1 MDQRTTD
8 IEQDIKGIVHT
19 RVAIAEKLEML
30 EQQVEQKMER
40 SKVAVRDLVDH
51 TAEVVGDMVNKTK
64 QTLDPLHQFGERPWV
79 MLGGAVM
86 LGYLAGILEGRL
98 RSPGVYPYYTGGAP
112 HEAPVMPSSSQQE
125 EDEPRAGVYPY
136 YPDPSGKQRARGPES
151 SHGSG
156 MASSLLQEVSKEMME
171 ELDHVKAGLL
181 EAGRTFIRDVTSQIV
196 PTLLRSLSQSSS
208 AGSRSSE
215 FRARYRPTDR

>member
-1 MDQRTTD
+1 MDQRTTR
-8 IEQDIKGIVHT
+8 IEQDIKEIVHT

-51 TAEVVGDMVNKTK
+51 TAGVVGDMVHKTK

-86 LGYLAGILEGRL
+86 LGYLAGMLEARL
-98 RSPGVYPYYTGGAP
+98 RSSGVYPYYTGDAP
-112 HEAPVMPSSSQQE
+112 HEAPVMPSSQQD
-125 EDEPRAGVYPY
+125 DEPRPGVYPY
-136 YPDPSGKQRARGPES
+136 YPDPSGKQRTRGADS
-151 SHGSG
+151 SRGSG
-156 MASSLLQEVSKEMME
+156 VASSLLQDVTKEMME
-171 ELDHVKAGLL
+171 ELDQVKAGLI
-181 EAGRTFIRDVTSQIV
+181 EAGRSFIRDVTSQIV
-196 PTLLRSLSQSSS
+196 PTILRSLSQSTS

-215 FRARYRPTDR
+215 YRARYRPTDR

>member
-1 MDQRTTD
+1 MDQRTTR
-8 IEQDIKGIVHT
+8 IEQDIKDIVHT

-51 TAEVVGDMVNKTK
+51 TAGVVGDMVHKTK

-86 LGYLAGILEGRL
+86 LGYLAGMLEARL
-98 RSPGVYPYYTGGAP
+98 RSSGVYPYYTGDAP
-112 HEAPVMPSSSQQE
+112 HEAPVMPSSQQD
-125 EDEPRAGVYPY
+125 DEPPPGVYPY
-136 YPDPSGKQRARGPES
+136 YPEPGGRQQARGSDS
-151 SHGSG
+151 SRGSG
-156 MASSLLQEVSKEMME
+156 VASSLLQDVTKEMME
-171 ELDHVKAGLL
+171 ELDQVKAGLI
-181 EAGRTFIRDVTSQIV
+181 EAGRSFIRDVTSQIV
-196 PTLLRSLSQSSS
+196 PTILRSLSQSTS

-215 FRARYRPTDR
+215 YRARYRPTDR